1 MNMFSSTEHETFSRM
16 NREGSISRNILTTPS
31 RTRPKMANRNPTTS
45 PRSARTVFAFLR
57 RILPPTFRAS
67 STQVEIS
74 NPVATPSWVAQGPW
88 LVDTT
93 GRCFVRLA

>member
-1 MNMFSSTEHETFSRM
+1 MSKATSQN
-16 NREGSISRNILTTPS
+16 
-31 RTRPKMANRNPTTS
+31 TTS

-88 LVDTT
+88 LVDRT
-93 GRCFVRLA
+93 GSVFVRLA